1 MVEVTVDISL
11 DEVHFG
17 VSEYGIAG
25 SFLVLRPTPA
35 ASARDIVRCVTAVD
49 FETLTRLSLDEQW
62 WRHPHDTMRPMINRG
77 DRAVFVPDLQ
87 APMFL
92 RYDDCHGALLDD
104 RLGAMGARYFELQGW
119 SEGAFIDWTRR
130 NIVMLDPPAHNRLR
144 KLVSHAFTPRRV
156 EQMRAA
162 TAAATTAHCDKLVN
176 QAEGEIVSGLARL
189 VPLQVICEMLG
200 VPYFDQE
207 SMREWTEALS
217 AAAGM
222 PGEESRRAGNAA
234 MEAFNAYVLELIAER
249 RRNPDDDLLTALVQ
263 AEEGGDRLD
272 NDELVA
278 MVVQLIFAGHE
289 TTRNLIASG
298 LYTLLDHPDQLERV
312 RTSRSLL
319 PSAVDEI
326 LRYEPPI
333 TFTSRIATR
342 RLEIAGVDV
351 PAGQFVVL
359 NLTAA
364 NRDPTTFDNPDRF
377 DVGRNDN
384 RHLSFGFG
392 IHYCLG
398 ANLARMEGEVVL
410 ATLLDRL
417 AKIELVDDG
426 SDWMAWTPLR
436 TRERLTVRV
445 EPR

>member
-1 MVEVTVDISL
+1 M
-11 DEVHFG
+11 
-17 VSEYGIAG
+17 
-25 SFLVLRPTPA
+25 
-35 ASARDIVRCVTAVD
+35 TAVD
-49 FETLTRLSLDEQW
+49 FETLSPLSLDEEW
-62 WRHPHDTMRPMINRG
+62 WRHPHDTMRPLINRD
-77 DRAVFVPDLQ
+77 DRAVFVPDFQ

-92 RYDDCHGALLDD
+92 RYDDCYGALLDD
-104 RLGAMGARYFELQGW
+104 RLGAMGARFFELQGW

-130 NIVMLDPPAHNRLR
+130 NIVMLDPPAHDRLR

-156 EQMRAA
+156 EQVRAA
-162 TAAATTAHCDKLVN
+162 TSAVTAAHCDELLHD
-176 QAEGEIVSGLARL
+176 GGGDIVSGLARL
-189 VPLQVICEMLG
+189 VPLEVICELLG
-200 VPYFDQE
+200 VPFVDQQ
-207 SMREWTEALS
+207 SMGEWTEALS

-249 RRNPDDDLLTALVQ
+249 RRNPADDLLTALVQ

-272 NDELVA
+272 SDELVA

-298 LYTLLDHPDQLERV
+298 LYTLLDHPEQLERV
-312 RTSRSLL
+312 RNDRSLL
-319 PSAVDEI
+319 PSSVDEV

-333 TFTSRIATR
+333 TFTSRIAR
-342 RLEIAGVDV
+342 QPLEIAGVDV

-364 NRDPTTFDNPDRF
+364 NRDPRRFHDPDRF
-377 DVGRNDN
+377 DVARDDN

-410 ATLLDRL
+410 ATLLDRF
-417 AKIELVDDG
+417 AEIEVIADG

-445 EPR
+445 EPGGEGSMDDCRE